1 MKVSE
6 IMTTNVECISPDA
19 GMTEIANRMKT
30 LDVGFLAI
38 CENDRLVG
46 TITDRDIVI
55 RGIAS
60 GKNLDTLKAR
70 GIMSDDVFWCYE
82 DDAIK
87 DVAGKMRE
95 KNVRRMLILTRDK
108 RLAGVVSIGD
118 ISKVEEKES
127 GKTLKDIT
135 EAA

>member
-6 IMTTNVECISPDA
+6 IMTTNVECVSPDA

-38 CENDRLVG
+38 CENDRLIG

-95 KNVRRMLILTRDK
+95 KNVRRMVILTRDK

-127 GKTLKDIT
+127 GKTLRDIT

>member
-19 GMTEIANRMKT
+19 GMTEIANRMKI

-38 CENDRLVG
+38 CENDRLIG

-95 KNVRRMLILTRDK
+95 KNVRRMVILTRDK

-127 GKTLKDIT
+127 GKTLRDIT

>member
-95 KNVRRMLILTRDK
+95 QNVRRMVILTRDK

>member
-1 MKVSE
+1 MRVSE

-70 GIMSDDVFWCYE
+70 GIMSDDIFWCYE
-82 DDAIK
+82 DDEIK

-95 KNVRRMLILTRDK
+95 KNVRRMVLLTRDK

>member
-19 GMTEIANRMKT
+19 GMAEIANRMKT

-46 TITDRDIVI
+46 PITDRDIVI

-82 DDAIK
+82 DDAVK

-95 KNVRRMLILTRDK
+95 KNVRRMIILTRDK

>member
-82 DDAIK
+82 DDDIK

-95 KNVRRMLILTRDK
+95 KNVRRMVILTRDK

>member
-95 KNVRRMLILTRDK
+95 KNVRRMVLLTRDK

>member
-6 IMTTNVECISPDA
+6 IMTTNVECVSPDA

-38 CENDRLVG
+38 CENDRLIG

-95 KNVRRMLILTRDK
+95 KNVRRMVILTRDK

>member
-30 LDVGFLAI
+30 LDIGFLAI
-38 CENDRLVG
+38 CDNDRLIG

-87 DVAGKMRE
+87 DVAGKMRD
-95 KNVRRMLILTRDK
+95 KNVRRMVILTRDK

>member
-82 DDAIK
+82 DDEIK

-95 KNVRRMLILTRDK
+95 KNVRRMVLLTRDK

>member
-1 MKVSE
+1 
-6 IMTTNVECISPDA
+6 
-19 GMTEIANRMKT
+19 MTEIANKMKT

-60 GKNLDTLKAR
+60 GTNFDTLKAR

-82 DDAIK
+82 DDAVK

-95 KNVRRMLILTRDK
+95 KNVRRMIILTRDK

>member
-1 MKVSE
+1 MRVSE

-19 GMTEIANRMKT
+19 GMTEIANTMKT

-38 CENDRLVG
+38 CENDRLIG

-70 GIMSDDVFWCYE
+70 GIMSDDIFWCYE
-82 DDAIK
+82 DDEIK

-95 KNVRRMLILTRDK
+95 KNVRRMVLLTRDK

>member
-95 KNVRRMLILTRDK
+95 KNVRRMVILTRDK